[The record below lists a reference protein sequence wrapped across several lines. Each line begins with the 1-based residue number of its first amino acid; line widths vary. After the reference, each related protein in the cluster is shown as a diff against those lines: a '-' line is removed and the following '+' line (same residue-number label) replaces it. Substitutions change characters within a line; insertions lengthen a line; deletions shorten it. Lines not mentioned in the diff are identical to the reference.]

1 MNVNMFNLITICI
14 LLEKKPGSQLF
25 VLYIGKLDTI
35 ARNKHPK

>member
-14 LLEKKPGSQLF
+14 LEKKPGSQLF